1 MIQWQIS
8 YLTKRRAIIALLLVC
23 SIVIGACSQPANNS
37 AEFIEATAVIPPE
50 RVGLADSADTL
61 IKILDEAAKESN
73 FSPNIAFIQ
82 GNDETLVADV
92 TAGRLAAALVY
103 SLPPETPLWFN
114 PIALDGLTII
124 GHQDNPLNELPLES
138 LPKIFQGQLTNWAEV
153 GGANLPISVFIREA
167 GSGVQETF
175 RSKIQITGPILA
187 TALVAPG
194 QGPMITSIQQEKG
207 AIGLSMMASSEGVK
221 SFSISGIQAIPE
233 KTSTQEYPLTV
244 PLYFVSQSEPEGEL
258 RAFLSWL
265 QSSDGQSFLGEK
277 YGRVR

>member
-1 MIQWQIS
+1 MIQRQIS
-8 YLTKRRAIIALLLVC
+8 CLTKGRAIIALLLIC
-23 SIVIGACSQPANNS
+23 SVVIGACSQLPDNS

-50 RVGLADSADTL
+50 RVGLADSADAL
-61 IKILDEAAKESN
+61 IKILDGAAKESD
-73 FSPNIAFIQ
+73 FSPNITFIQ

-92 TAGRLAAALVY
+92 VEGRLAAALVY

-114 PIALDGLTII
+114 PVALDGLTII

-138 LPKIFQGQLTNWAEV
+138 LAEIFQGQITNWAEV
-153 GGANLPISVFIREA
+153 GGGDLPISIFIREA

-175 RSKIQITGPILA
+175 RSKVQSSGPILA
-187 TALVAPG
+187 TAIVAPG
-194 QGPMITSIQQEKG
+194 QEPMITSIQQEKG

-233 KTSTQEYPLTV
+233 QTTTQKYPLTV
-244 PLYFVSQSEPEGEL
+244 PLYFVSQSEPQGEL
-258 RAFLSWL
+258 RRFLSWL
-265 QSSDGQSFLGEK
+265 QSSDGQSFIGEK

>member
-8 YLTKRRAIIALLLVC
+8 CLNKGWALIALLFIC
-23 SIVIGACSQPANNS
+23 SVVLGACSQPADNS
-37 AEFIEATAVIPPE
+37 VEFIEATAVMPPE
-50 RVGLADSADTL
+50 RVGLADSAEPL
-61 IKILDEAAKESN
+61 IRILDEAAKESN
-73 FSPNIAFIQ
+73 FSPNITFIQ

-92 TAGRLAAALVY
+92 KDGRLAAALVY
-103 SLPPETPLWFN
+103 SLPPEPPLWFN
-114 PIALDGLTII
+114 PVVLDGLTII
-124 GHQDNPLNELPLES
+124 GHQDNPLMELQLES
-138 LPKIFQGQLTNWAEV
+138 LVEIFQGQITNWAEV
-153 GGANLPISVFIREA
+153 GGEDLPMSVFIREA

-175 RSKIQITGPILA
+175 RYKVQGADPILA
-187 TALVAPG
+187 TAIVAPG
-194 QGPMITSIQQEKG
+194 QVPMITSIQQERG

-233 KTSTQEYPLTV
+233 KTSTQEYPLTA
-244 PLYFVSQSEPEGEL
+244 PLYFVSQSEPQGEL